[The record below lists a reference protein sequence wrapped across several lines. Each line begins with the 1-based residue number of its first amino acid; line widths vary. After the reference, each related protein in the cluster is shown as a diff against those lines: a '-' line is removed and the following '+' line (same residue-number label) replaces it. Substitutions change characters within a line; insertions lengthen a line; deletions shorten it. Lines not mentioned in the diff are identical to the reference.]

1 MKNINTKTE
10 NTLIN
15 QKNKFKIDGGI
26 AECIKFENLN
36 ILSRIKI
43 KKKKILELGCGV
55 FPVSIGVANIDMPKY
70 YLATDTSKKVLKA
83 AKLNDNRPTYKFI
96 DLEKEIKLKT
106 KFDVIVLKGV
116 IHHIKKPEIILKK
129 IKIILKKN
137 GCIVISEP
145 NLSSIVANTL
155 KWILIKF
162 FKISMEDSPYGQYE
176 IKKINKAIIRS
187 GLRVSKKWYSGLLLI
202 PLTGDY
208 GRIKTLPDNKRL
220 FIFLIFIEKVF
231 YNIFKCLFL
240 TKFLYFKVNLIV
252 KK

>member
-1 MKNINTKTE
+1 
-10 NTLIN
+10 
-15 QKNKFKIDGGI
+15 
-26 AECIKFENLN
+26 
-36 ILSRIKI
+36 
-43 KKKKILELGCGV
+43 
-55 FPVSIGVANIDMPKY
+55 
-70 YLATDTSKKVLKA
+70 
-83 AKLNDNRPTYKFI
+83 
-96 DLEKEIKLKT
+96 
-106 KFDVIVLKGV
+106 
-116 IHHIKKPEIILKK
+116 
-129 IKIILKKN
+129 
-137 GCIVISEP
+137 
-145 NLSSIVANTL
+145 
-155 KWILIKF
+155 
-162 FKISMEDSPYGQYE
+162 MEDSPYGQYE

>member
-129 IKIILKKN
+129 IKI
-137 GCIVISEP
+137 
-145 NLSSIVANTL
+145 
-155 KWILIKF
+155 
-162 FKISMEDSPYGQYE
+162 MENQ
-176 IKKINKAIIRS
+176 
-187 GLRVSKKWYSGLLLI
+187 
-202 PLTGDY
+202 
-208 GRIKTLPDNKRL
+208 
-220 FIFLIFIEKVF
+220 
-231 YNIFKCLFL
+231 
-240 TKFLYFKVNLIV
+240 
-252 KK
+252 

>member
-1 MKNINTKTE
+1 
-10 NTLIN
+10 
-15 QKNKFKIDGGI
+15 
-26 AECIKFENLN
+26 
-36 ILSRIKI
+36 
-43 KKKKILELGCGV
+43 
-55 FPVSIGVANIDMPKY
+55 MPKY